1 MQHSTPLTSLIL
13 FYYSL
18 LSLSSSTLFLT
29 PFSYSL
35 LSPPFVSSQTLTVH
49 QMINRCIEEEGV
61 PKSRYIGIPSPHNFE
76 ENLLAY
82 APADA
87 EIGACLFFKGV
98 SLSHLDRLGEA
109 LECFL
114 LALDSPW
121 AVEIGERQIPLR
133 FNLRDEQDRRGDSV
147 REHNR
152 MICLFAVA
160 KTLQREKKHLEAI
173 EYFTKALEVLPLDKD
188 IAFVHFR
195 RAWSY
200 KVSRSLQCCI

>member
-1 MQHSTPLTSLIL
+1 M
-13 FYYSL
+13 
-18 LSLSSSTLFLT
+18 
-29 PFSYSL
+29 
-35 LSPPFVSSQTLTVH
+35 
-49 QMINRCIEEEGV
+49 
-61 PKSRYIGIPSPHNFE
+61 
-76 ENLLAY
+76 AY

-98 SLSHLDRLGEA
+98 SLSHLDRLAEA
-109 LECFL
+109 LACFL

-121 AVEIGERQIPLR
+121 ALKSEEQKVHLR
-133 FNLRDEQDRRGDSV
+133 VNLRDEQDRRDSV

-160 KTLQREKKHLEAI
+160 KALQREKKHVEAI

-200 KVSRSLQCCI
+200 KVPTAALILSSNLSFSSLHFLLLSVDSTYFNNDMLFSTSAGCV